1 MLGSAACSRHGSI
14 TDPKRPMF
22 APLPGAVSPSSRTGI
37 LGYSFQLSDDGQF
50 ALVEF
55 VAAQRSA
62 FKDILAAG
70 PLTKSF
76 VKGRDKIEDV
86 TAEFKKHRKDFDL
99 IISGYGCHE
108 DRKQSALAGETA
120 CATSLIAGFGGSARS

>member
-1 MLGSAACSRHGSI
+1 MWAVLPLVGTGTI

-22 APLPGAVSPSSRTGI
+22 APLPSAVSPASRTGI

-62 FKDILAAG
+62 FKDILAGDPA
-70 PLTKSF
+70 TKAF
-76 VKGRDKIEDV
+76 L
-86 TAEFKKHRKDFDL
+86 HR
-99 IISGYGCHE
+99 CV
-108 DRKQSALAGETA
+108 RKLW
-120 CATSLIAGFGGSARS
+120 